1 MVVVMMMTIMMAM
14 MMIDC
19 PFVNSPPTQLLKN
32 INGSNHD
39 DYDEGDYY
47 DYDYNHD
54 YDYEYFSALMMAT
67 MMTIHLPLPPLPL
80 CHGGFAFYSRCQS
93 ETNTP

>member
-1 MVVVMMMTIMMAM
+1 MLFTMTMAVFMVMKKC
-14 MMIDC
+14 D
-19 PFVNSPPTQLLKN
+19 F
-32 INGSNHD
+32 
-39 DYDEGDYY
+39 DEY
-47 DYDYNHD
+47 DYFHD
-54 YDYEYFSALMMAT
+54 YDHEGFSALMMAT